1 MLARTTWEQL
11 QSVIH
16 HLSLSWIRD
25 CDRDPCISRYTVVTV
40 IAATLSSLSLSTTRL
55 QQGAGHITSRT
66 YPSRAR
72 EGIPTKSI
80 LAKSHG
86 SPMVFSATH
95 QWSSK

>member
-40 IAATLSSLSLSTTRL
+40 IAAILPSPSLLTTRL

-66 YPSRAR
+66 YPSWTR
-72 EGIPTKSI
+72 EDIPTPVLITISY
-80 LAKSHG
+80 L
-86 SPMVFSATH
+86 VLEY
-95 QWSSK
+95 